1 MDNDG
6 KRINPFAVD
15 EDIHTH
21 NRPGRVAQKSI
32 SKRGKPAAD
41 RLEAVKEVH
50 HHISHGQGI
59 GQLDLAAKKTH
70 VLLLTA
76 LFFTQADHA
85 TNVVLRHKN
94 VGENDGLAYFIDLS
108 GIGQAR
114 RVVQV
119 NDVATGHLQLIQ
131 DRKSTR

>member
-15 EDIHTH
+15 EDIQPDK
-21 NRPGRVAQKSI
+21 RPGLVAQKI
-32 SKRGKPAAD
+32 IFKRGKTAAD

-50 HHISHGQGI
+50 DHISHGQGI

-94 VGENDGLAYFIDLS
+94 VGEKDGLAYCIELS
-108 GIGQAR
+108 GSGQAC
-114 RVVQV
+114 RVGQVQEL
-119 NDVATGHLQLIQ
+119 DVGHLHWM
-131 DRKSTR
+131 